1 MRTQG
6 NTEYL
11 KTRYRSTWSFTN
23 NDTGK
28 QYLRTETLIKAA
40 RIIQFHDGSLVAL
53 EAAIAL
59 EIAPSCTMNDVK
71 TQRRRRGTLDGHSLF
86 RVSKRIRNWLARHQC
101 LMQTA
106 TT

>member
-1 MRTQG
+1 MSDDLRKMRLELLQRL
-6 NTEYL
+6 Y
-11 KTRYRSTWSFTN
+11 
-23 NDTGK
+23 GK
-28 QYLRTETLIKAA
+28 LCEITPIN
-40 RIIQFHDGSLVAL
+40 DGSLVAL

-59 EIAPSCTMNDVK
+59 EIAPSCTMNAVK